1 MAEATLRLPDEA
13 ATLALGRALAA
24 HLSQTPGFGLRLTG
38 ELGAGKTTLV
48 RGLVAALPG
57 GDQAEVASPSFNIC
71 NVYPTK
77 PPVEHYDLYRV
88 EQTGCP
94 EELWERLEAGGA
106 LVAVEWAQYLPPACE
121 DEDWLSV
128 VLRSHGDGRIAVLV
142 SAGEESAGFLQ
153 KLLPDLKKIDNSV
166 KTLNE

>member
-13 ATLALGRALAA
+13 ATLALGRAMAA
-24 HLSQTPGFGLRLTG
+24 HLEPRPGFGLRLTG

-48 RGLVAALPG
+48 RGIVAALPG
-57 GDQAEVASPSFNIC
+57 GEQAEVASPSFNIC
-71 NVYPTK
+71 NVYPTR

-88 EQTGCP
+88 EQAGCP
-94 EELWERLEAGGA
+94 EELWERLEAGDA

-121 DEDWLSV
+121 DDEWLSV
-128 VLRSHGDGRIAVLV
+128 ALRSQGDGRFAVLASNGEK
-142 SAGEESAGFLQ
+142 SARFLQ